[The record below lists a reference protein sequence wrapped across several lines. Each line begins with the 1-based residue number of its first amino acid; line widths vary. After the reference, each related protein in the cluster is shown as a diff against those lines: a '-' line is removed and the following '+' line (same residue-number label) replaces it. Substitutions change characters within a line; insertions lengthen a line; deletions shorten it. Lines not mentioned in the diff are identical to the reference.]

1 MYELFAAVWT
11 AVVLGQNLVGLITQE
26 VAAMGTCIVAL
37 KLTTQLL
44 PLLGYLR
51 SVPIGFDKEDQRHD
65 DGKGI
70 KQDIP
75 NTPAASGDA
84 QRNGDHRDKSCQRAE
99 GVELPL

>member
-44 PLLGYLR
+44 PLLG
-51 SVPIGFDKEDQRHD
+51 
-65 DGKGI
+65 
-70 KQDIP
+70 
-75 NTPAASGDA
+75 AA
-84 QRNGDHRDKSCQRAE
+84 
-99 GVELPL
+99 